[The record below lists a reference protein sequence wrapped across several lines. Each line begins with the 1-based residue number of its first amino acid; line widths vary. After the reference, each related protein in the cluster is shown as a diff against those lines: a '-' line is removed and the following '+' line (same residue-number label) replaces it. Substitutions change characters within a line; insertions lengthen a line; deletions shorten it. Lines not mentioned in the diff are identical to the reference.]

1 MTKEFEGEND
11 SFQIIKPGKGKHVN
25 MIGDI
30 LSIYLTKN
38 ETNGTFSIL
47 EDRVYPGGGPPSHI
61 QTREFEAFYILEGEL
76 DLNIDGKKVIAK
88 TGTVINIP
96 PNIVHNFKN
105 NTNSIVR
112 ILVIISP
119 AGLEQLFEEVGTEI
133 SDGDYDRNI
142 TKYSAPSIEEKKKL
156 LETSKK
162 YGVQILE

>member
-1 MTKEFEGEND
+1 MAKEFEEEND
-11 SFQIIKPGKGKHVN
+11 RLQIIKPGKGKHVN

-47 EDRVYPGGGPPSHI
+47 EDRIYPSGGPPPHI

-76 DLNIDGKKVIAK
+76 DFNIDGQKVIAK

-96 PNIVHNFKN
+96 PNVVHNFKN
-105 NTNSIVR
+105 NTNNIVR
-112 ILVIISP
+112 MLVIISP
-119 AGLEQLFEEVGTEI
+119 AGLEKMFEEVGIEI

-142 TKYSAPSIEEKKKL
+142 TKYSAPSIEEKKRL
-156 LETSKK
+156 LEITKK